1 MAAWTPEEMEE
12 LIRSKEALLK
22 EFFAAEPPQNKG
34 EDLVELWRQIYDD
47 TIRSVVLEGI
57 SKEDGKVLPYEK
69 LHAVIRDGGN
79 WKWPRIWRRFGEL
92 QRRGFAFRKGDPVN
106 LDLPNPNPFIVSQ
119 NVLVVGG
126 GPVGLRLAIELKLG
140 GHNVTVFE
148 KRREVRNAE
157 GELETLG
164 FTNRINRP
172 HVFAF
177 LRNDLDRLNGRD
189 FMSSKMCYPVFT
201 QADTSSIGIDEL
213 QMLLLKNA
221 LLLGVDIRLGVSY
234 DDAEIILDPRNQKPR
249 WQIKCTYDE
258 RAALFHGVEP
268 GSNTCTFDVLMGCDG
283 ARSRVRESQPNIFGD
298 VDKRNFK
305 KMIGVVANLQK
316 VTRQRLRELGFPNGQ
331 EPTDMKRAHR
341 SGGATSGTM
350 TGLNYY
356 KASYHNYAIFTPSKE
371 ELERA
376 GFSGS
381 IYSFH
386 QGRSKVNPAKEAEK
400 ARLKEWVVARCKEV
414 GIPVDET
421 LSNDGFVDA
430 PNDVMA
436 FDFSEIWK
444 CKKNFAFNIPP
455 LDYSV
460 DEQGPWNGTSLIPPI
475 ALVGDAVTEPFW
487 IAGVGLQRGWN
498 GLMDACYLIDNL
510 YNMSF
515 SGGPEPLTDTTWNDH
530 LQRIQNIIPTL
541 FECSHDGRMTKEGL
555 QGEHADQGVVM
566 IQLSK
571 GGKDA
576 EKPQWHLEVDPFTR
590 YEPLAKLAQDKYK
603 GAKVAENLHPCVRR
617 TLALRKISSEA
628 EVFSAKQLVSLSGK
642 EIASSSC
649 QGHVV
654 KQSSSEVAVP
664 SAPMPIPEP
673 EVARVASQRND
684 SLHSMLAK
692 QIDLHVQQA
701 GAMASPGRKI
711 SAFNDELWK
720 ELPAQETCGFAEIAE
735 TQWDIM
741 TEKHLSSVQKAELVH
756 VRNMKQSLKQQIAA
770 LTASMQAFERA
781 ERELLLSG
789 GS

>member
-1 MAAWTPEEMEE
+1 
-12 LIRSKEALLK
+12 
-22 EFFAAEPPQNKG
+22 
-34 EDLVELWRQIYDD
+34 
-47 TIRSVVLEGI
+47 
-57 SKEDGKVLPYEK
+57 
-69 LHAVIRDGGN
+69 
-79 WKWPRIWRRFGEL
+79 
-92 QRRGFAFRKGDPVN
+92 
-106 LDLPNPNPFIVSQ
+106 
-119 NVLVVGG
+119 
-126 GPVGLRLAIELKLG
+126 
-140 GHNVTVFE
+140 
-148 KRREVRNAE
+148 
-157 GELETLG
+157 
-164 FTNRINRP
+164 
-172 HVFAF
+172 
-177 LRNDLDRLNGRD
+177 
-189 FMSSKMCYPVFT
+189 
-201 QADTSSIGIDEL
+201 
-213 QMLLLKNA
+213 
-221 LLLGVDIRLGVSY
+221 
-234 DDAEIILDPRNQKPR
+234 
-249 WQIKCTYDE
+249 
-258 RAALFHGVEP
+258 
-268 GSNTCTFDVLMGCDG
+268 
-283 ARSRVRESQPNIFGD
+283 
-298 VDKRNFK
+298 
-305 KMIGVVANLQK
+305 
-316 VTRQRLRELGFPNGQ
+316 
-331 EPTDMKRAHR
+331 
-341 SGGATSGTM
+341 
-350 TGLNYY
+350 
-356 KASYHNYAIFTPSKE
+356 
-371 ELERA
+371 
-376 GFSGS
+376 
-381 IYSFH
+381 
-386 QGRSKVNPAKEAEK
+386 
-400 ARLKEWVVARCKEV
+400 
-414 GIPVDET
+414 
-421 LSNDGFVDA
+421 
-430 PNDVMA
+430 
-436 FDFSEIWK
+436 
-444 CKKNFAFNIPP
+444 
-455 LDYSV
+455 
-460 DEQGPWNGTSLIPPI
+460 
-475 ALVGDAVTEPFW
+475 
-487 IAGVGLQRGWN
+487 
-498 GLMDACYLIDNL
+498 LIDNL